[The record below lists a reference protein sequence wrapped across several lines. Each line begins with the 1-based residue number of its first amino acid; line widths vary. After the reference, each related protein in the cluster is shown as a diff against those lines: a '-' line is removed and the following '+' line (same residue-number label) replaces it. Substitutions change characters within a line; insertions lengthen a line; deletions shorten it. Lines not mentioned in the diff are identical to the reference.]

1 MDEEISVG
9 EIFLFNAD
17 GVVIWPHA
25 MAPPSSPLR
34 GSATLI
40 DIIPV
45 RFEPI
50 LRGPTAEMS
59 RAQTSIPV
67 QPLSERDRLLNLD
80 LSKALFQPM
89 PDQ

>member
-17 GVVIWPHA
+17 GVVIWLSPW
-25 MAPPSSPLR
+25 APPPSPLR

-45 RFEPI
+45 RLEDI
-50 LRGPTAEMS
+50 LRGPTAEMT